1 MAITAKK
8 AQKNTTHT
16 QKKAVARRGA
26 FKLISSPRGGKM
38 LALRFQLKLNRD
50 IFARM
55 LPVSPRSLATIESGE
70 ALSEAV
76 TRRLTELQRIVD
88 ALSEVMSPETIGAW
102 MTTPNDAFDGL
113 KPLEVIERGEV
124 DRIWQMIFLLRSG
137 VPG

>member
-1 MAITAKK
+1 MTTTAKK
-8 AQKNTTHT
+8 APTTTVQKQAAAHRS
-16 QKKAVARRGA
+16 AS
-26 FKLISSPRGGKM
+26 KLISSPRGGKM
-38 LALRFQLKLNRD
+38 LALRSQLKLNRD

-55 LPVSPRSLATIESGE
+55 LPVSTRSLATIESG
-70 ALSEAV
+70 AAPNEAV

-88 ALSEVMSPETIGAW
+88 ALSEVMSPEIIGAW